1 VIRKDVKSN
10 TLIIGKKD
18 ELGSDYMMIDGM
30 NWINGIPENLPE
42 NVTVKIRYK
51 APAIPADISLSE
63 NGSLCVKFEKP
74 LRDITPGQQAVL
86 YVNDLC
92 LGGGLITR
100 VKDA

>member
-1 VIRKDVKSN
+1 
-10 TLIIGKKD
+10 
-18 ELGSDYMMIDGM
+18 M
-30 NWINGIPENLPE
+30 NWINGIPANFPE

-51 APAIPADISLSE
+51 APAVPAAISFRE

-74 LRDITPGQQAVL
+74 LRDITPGQQAAL

>member
-1 VIRKDVKSN
+1 
-10 TLIIGKKD
+10 L
-18 ELGSDYMMIDGM
+18 L
-30 NWINGIPENLPE
+30 E

-51 APAIPADISLSE
+51 APAIPAGISLSE